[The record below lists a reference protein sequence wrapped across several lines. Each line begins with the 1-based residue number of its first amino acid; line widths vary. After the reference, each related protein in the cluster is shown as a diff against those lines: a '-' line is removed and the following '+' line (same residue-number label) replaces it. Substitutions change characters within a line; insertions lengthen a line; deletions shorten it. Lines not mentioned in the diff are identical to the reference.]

1 MGQEIS
7 EYPKGLEQK
16 LGRAYHIFRISAGYN
31 EDSIHDECRR
41 KLPQNSAEIH
51 EIQVDFSYL

>member
-16 LGRAYHIFRISAGYN
+16 LGRAYHIFRISAGDQ
-31 EDSIHDECRR
+31 EDNIHD
-41 KLPQNSAEIH
+41 
-51 EIQVDFSYL
+51 